1 MRLFRMLV
9 AVLLIAGLSAG
20 ASLLAENAGRVS
32 GRVLDAG
39 GHPLA
44 DLRVELV
51 RASRAQPAG
60 VILQAALTDGRGGWS
75 FSGVS
80 AGEYVVRMVQHQ
92 QATGVAVSIG
102 EAAGVPDVLIVAPS
116 LPRAESALQGSAGGG
131 GTGGG
136 GLLSELPAIM
146 IGVSSAVVVAAAVVN
161 TVAVI
166 VDAS

>member
-1 MRLFRMLV
+1 MRLFGMLV
-9 AVLLIAGLSAG
+9 AVFLIAGSG
-20 ASLLAENAGRVS
+20 GGSSLLAENAGRVS

-51 RASRAQPAG
+51 RAPAG
-60 VILQAALTDGRGGWS
+60 VILQAALTDGRGAWS

-80 AGEYVVRMVQHQ
+80 SGEYVVRMVRRQ
-92 QATGVAVSIG
+92 QATGVAVSMG

-131 GTGGG
+131 SGGG
-136 GLLSELPAIM
+136 GLLKELPAIM
-146 IGVSSAVVVAAAVVN
+146 LGVSSAVVVAAAAVN